1 MVEQAYTPDEVAK
14 ILKISKNTVYELIKR
29 GELQA
34 YRVSNKMRIDP
45 QALERY
51 KENMK
56 TMGGEHQ
63 TSPVKSTHVLRLAGS
78 HDFLL
83 EHLVSFA
90 GKAGAPFFIQPTYIG
105 SLEGLMMLYRGA
117 ADLAAIHLLDP
128 ASGQYNLPFI
138 ERIFYL
144 EHIIVLHLATR
155 TQGLIV
161 QPGNPKG
168 IHSWEDLTR
177 NHVRFVNRQKGSGT
191 RFLLDYHLGKLHLSP
206 EQIHG
211 YDIEE
216 WNHFATAAHVAR
228 GTADVTLGIEA
239 AADKLGLSF
248 IPLTTES
255 FDLVLRFT
263 PENQV
268 LLTAFQ
274 KFIGSQVFSESLKNV
289 KGYDCSNLGEIVF
302 KGGVQV

>member
-51 KENMK
+51 KENMQ
-56 TMGGEHQ
+56 TIGGDHQ
-63 TSPVKSTHVLRLAGS
+63 TSLGKSTQILRLAGS

-117 ADLAAIHLLDP
+117 TDIAAIHLLDP

-138 ERIFYL
+138 ERIFYH
-144 EHIIVLHLATR
+144 EPITVLHLATR

-161 QPGNPKG
+161 PPGNPKG

-177 NHVRFVNRQKGSGT
+177 KEVRFVNRQKGAGT
-191 RFLLDYHLGKLHLSP
+191 RFLLDYHMGKLHLSP
-206 EQIHG
+206 QDIQG
-211 YDIEE
+211 YEVEE

-228 GTADVTLGIEA
+228 GTADVALGIEA

-248 IPLTTES
+248 TPLTIES
-255 FDLVLRFT
+255 FDLVLRST
-263 PENQV
+263 PENQE
-268 LLTAFQ
+268 LLNAFQ
-274 KFIGSQVFSESLKNV
+274 EFIGSQDFTESLKDL
-289 KGYDCSNLGEIVF
+289 KGYDCSHLGETLF